1 MNFHSCTILLLLYF
15 AVILL
20 NKYNLVN
27 LESKSE
33 KFYQKKENHTK
44 VQDIFHNIFPHFQH
58 FEYASDILII
68 LVFSY
73 LAIMNFGLVY
83 QLGGF
88 VFTLLL
94 LRQFII
100 QITVLPKNETCDVKD
115 TSMFRGGCYDKIFSA
130 HFGIAMLTSLILFDN
145 GLINKFVAIF
155 INLLNALFILLSRNH
170 YTIDIIV
177 SIFVVIIIYQN
188 NLNICDYLDKHLDN
202 HYLEKELL

>member
-1 MNFHSCTILLLLYF
+1 MNFHSCSILLLLYF

-20 NKYNLVN
+20 NKYNLIH
-27 LESKSE
+27 LETKSE
-33 KFYQKKENHTK
+33 KFYQKKENSKK
-44 VQDIFHNIFPHFQH
+44 VQDIFHNILPYFHH
-58 FEYASDILII
+58 FEYASDILVV
-68 LVFSY
+68 LVFVY
-73 LAIMNFGLVY
+73 LLIMNFGLIY
-83 QLGGF
+83 QVGGF
-88 VFTLLL
+88 IFTLVL

-100 QITVLPKNETCDVKD
+100 QITVLPKNETCDIKD

-130 HFGIAMLTSLILFDN
+130 HFGIAMLMTLVLFDN
-145 GLINKFVAIF
+145 GLINKLTMIF

-188 NLNICDYLDKHLDN
+188 NLNICDYLDKHLDE